1 MVSQLDTYVEKIVS
15 VVTTDGKFYYGVLK
29 GFDQAINLFLADSNL
44 VSWNPI
50 RQDVYTDN
58 IVIRGDTVV
67 MIALGD
73 SSQLPSEANPI
84 KSII

>member
-1 MVSQLDTYVEKIVS
+1 M
-15 VVTTDGKFYYGVLK
+15 
-29 GFDQAINLFLADSNL
+29 ADSNL